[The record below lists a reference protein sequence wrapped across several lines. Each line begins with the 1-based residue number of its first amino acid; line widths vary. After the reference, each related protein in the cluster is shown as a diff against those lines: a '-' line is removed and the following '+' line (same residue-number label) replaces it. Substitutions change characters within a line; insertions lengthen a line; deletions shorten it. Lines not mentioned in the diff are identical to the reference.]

1 MKDFY
6 FVADW
11 GSKHYLI
18 TPNVMIS
25 AGSTYHPKK
34 KGFALSRTNLPDDTT
49 KKLFLDSGG
58 FSLLSQ
64 YADYPFSIEE
74 YIQLAHY
81 IKDNNLLTLIATM
94 DYPCESEINRTQ
106 LHTNEERIQKTVDN
120 AVACYDADISLPWV
134 PVIQGYTIDEYLT
147 CLDLYYESGIES
159 FYWAIGSICSRKGHN
174 LQMRN
179 IVVTIAKRLEPEC
192 KLHAFGLGIKFLYD
206 PQIFSNI
213 YSSDS
218 AAWNYRAVSREQKP
232 QMIEDYVKRL
242 NDLQESFAGQ
252 EILEAE

>member
-1 MKDFY
+1 MRDFY

-11 GSKHYLI
+11 GSKHYLT

-34 KGFALSRTNLPDDTT
+34 KKFDLSRTNLPKDTT

-64 YADYPFSIEE
+64 YPDYPFTLNQYLE
-74 YIQLAHY
+74 LAYY

-94 DYPCESEINRTQ
+94 DYPCEAEINRTQ
-106 LHTNEERIQKTVDN
+106 LHSNEERIQKTIDN
-120 AVACYDADISLPWV
+120 TIKCYDVDSSLPWV
-134 PVIQGYTIDEYLT
+134 PVIQGYTIDEYLA
-147 CLDLYYESGIES
+147 CIDLYYEVGIES
-159 FYWAIGSICSRKGHN
+159 LYWAIGSICSRKGHY

-179 IVVTIAKRLEPEC
+179 IIVTIAKRLETEC
-192 KLHAFGLGIKFLYD
+192 KLHAFGLGVKFLYD

-218 AAWNYRAVSREQKP
+218 AAWNYRAISREQKP
-232 QMIEDYVKRL
+232 QMIEDYLQRITS
-242 NDLQESFAGQ
+242 LQESFAGQ
-252 EILEAE
+252 EILEVE